1 MTKNQKKITELIREV
16 KLTQQ
21 EKENAASQ
29 LKWCERRLGVAHSN
43 EAIRQMMLR
52 EVEVEVAKSLLIGQ
66 PDEALLAGLGEYY
79 TARSRLE
86 IAESR
91 LREAREQLLKAIG
104 KICQAVGETSS
115 DEWFANLLAT
125 VEQEAKK

>member
-1 MTKNQKKITELIREV
+1 MTKREKITELIREV
-16 KLTQQ
+16 KLMQQ

-29 LKWCERRLGVAHSN
+29 LKWCERRLRVAHSN
-43 EAIRQMMLR
+43 ETIRQMMLR

-91 LREAREQLLKAIG
+91 LREAREQLLKATG
-104 KICQAVGETSS
+104 RFCQAVGKTSS
-115 DEWFANLLAT
+115 DEWLANLLLHCSEE
-125 VEQEAKK
+125 VKK